1 LNRSYAQRLKSDPVL
16 TKFVDETAE
25 VRKSMHD
32 TKISL
37 NETIRKKEIDEAE
50 KKAAA
55 NKLNTKIAGKESPK
69 TSDLNEL
76 TDEYLREGLLVL
88 GDLITS
94 KIG

>member
-1 LNRSYAQRLKSDPVL
+1 M
-16 TKFVDETAE
+16 E
-25 VRKSMHD
+25 
-32 TKISL
+32 
-37 NETIRKKEIDEAE
+37 EAD

-55 NKLNTKIAGKESPK
+55 NKLNTKIVGKESSR

-88 GDLITS
+88 GDLITT